1 MNIILNDEDYSINNV
16 YFTECTNEI
25 LNNNEI
31 YYKILYS
38 NNIITLNGIYILLN
52 INNYN
57 SIRDINNYLHN
68 IEFDILNK
76 INSKAYTYIYK
87 LEDSFNRFYNK
98 NIVLD
103 NKENKY
109 ILKIF
114 GIYESN
120 NQYYLNFKFLNINQ

>member
-1 MNIILNDEDYSINNV
+1 MNIILNNEDYSINNV
-16 YFTECTNEI
+16 YFTECTNDL
-25 LNNNEI
+25 LNINEI

-52 INNYN
+52 INNY
-57 SIRDINNYLHN
+57 SSTTDINNYLHN

-76 INSKAYTYIYK
+76 INSKDYTYIYK
-87 LEDSFNRFYNK
+87 LVDSFNRFYNK
-98 NIVLD
+98 NIVID
-103 NKENKY
+103 NMENKY

-120 NQYYLNFKFLNINQ
+120 DKYYLNFKFLNINQ

>member
-1 MNIILNDEDYSINNV
+1 MNIILNNEDYSINNV

-98 NIVLD
+98 NILLD
-103 NKENKY
+103 NNENKY

>member
-1 MNIILNDEDYSINNV
+1 MNIILNNEDYSINNV
-16 YFTECTNEI
+16 YFTESTNDL
-25 LNNNEI
+25 LNINEI

-38 NNIITLNGIYILLN
+38 NNLITLNGIYILLN
-52 INNYN
+52 INNY
-57 SIRDINNYLHN
+57 SSTTDINNYLHN

-76 INSKAYTYIYK
+76 INSKNYTYIYK
-87 LEDSFNRFYNK
+87 LVDSFNRFYNK

-103 NKENKY
+103 NTENKY

-120 NQYYLNFKFLNINQ
+120 NEYYLNFKFLNINQ

>member
-114 GIYESN
+114 GIYESI

>member
-1 MNIILNDEDYSINNV
+1 MNIILNDDDYSINNV
-16 YFTECTNEI
+16 YFTECTNDI
-25 LNNNEI
+25 LNINEI

-57 SIRDINNYLHN
+57 SKTTINNYLHN
-68 IEFDILNK
+68 IEMDILNK
-76 INSKAYTYIYK
+76 INSKEFTYIYK
-87 LEDSFNRFYNK
+87 LVDSFNRFYNK
-98 NIVLD
+98 NILLD
-103 NKENKY
+103 NTENKY

>member
-1 MNIILNDEDYSINNV
+1 MNIILNDDDYSINNV
-16 YFTECTNEI
+16 YFTECTNDV
-25 LNNNEI
+25 LNINEI

-52 INNYN
+52 INNFN
-57 SIRDINNYLHN
+57 SKTAINNYLHN
-68 IEFDILNK
+68 IEMDILNK
-76 INSKAYTYIYK
+76 INSKEFTYIYK
-87 LEDSFNRFYNK
+87 LVDSFNRFYNK

-103 NKENKY
+103 NTENKY

-120 NQYYLNFKFLNINQ
+120 NEYYLNFKFLNINQ

>member
-1 MNIILNDEDYSINNV
+1 MNIILNDGDYSINNV
-16 YFTECTNEI
+16 YFTECTNDV
-25 LNNNEI
+25 LNINEI

-52 INNYN
+52 INNFN
-57 SIRDINNYLHN
+57 SKTAINNYLHN
-68 IEFDILNK
+68 IEIDILNK
-76 INSKAYTYIYK
+76 INSKEFTYIYK
-87 LEDSFNRFYNK
+87 LVDSFNRFYNK

-103 NKENKY
+103 NTENKY

-120 NQYYLNFKFLNINQ
+120 NEYYLNFKFLNINQ

>member
-109 ILKIF
+109 ILNIF

>member
-1 MNIILNDEDYSINNV
+1 MNIILNDGDYSINNV
-16 YFTECTNEI
+16 YFTECTNDV
-25 LNNNEI
+25 LNINEI

-52 INNYN
+52 INNFN
-57 SIRDINNYLHN
+57 SKTDINNYLHN
-68 IEFDILNK
+68 IEMDILNK
-76 INSKAYTYIYK
+76 INSKEFTYIYK
-87 LEDSFNRFYNK
+87 LVDSFNRFYNK

-103 NKENKY
+103 NTENKY

-120 NQYYLNFKFLNINQ
+120 NEYYLNFKFLNINQ

>member
-1 MNIILNDEDYSINNV
+1 MNIILNNEDYSINNV
-16 YFTECTNEI
+16 YFIECTNDL
-25 LNNNEI
+25 LNINEI

-52 INNYN
+52 INNYSN
-57 SIRDINNYLHN
+57 TTDINNYLHN

-76 INSKAYTYIYK
+76 INSKNYTYIYK
-87 LEDSFNRFYNK
+87 LVDSFNRFYNK
-98 NIVLD
+98 NILI
-103 NKENKY
+103 NNTENKY

-120 NQYYLNFKFLNINQ
+120 DEYYLNFKFLNINQ

>member
-1 MNIILNDEDYSINNV
+1 MNIILNDGDYSINNV
-16 YFTECTNEI
+16 YFTACTNDV
-25 LNNNEI
+25 LNINEI

-52 INNYN
+52 INNFN
-57 SIRDINNYLHN
+57 SKTAINNYLHN
-68 IEFDILNK
+68 IEMDILNK
-76 INSKAYTYIYK
+76 INSKEFTYIYK
-87 LEDSFNRFYNK
+87 LVDSFNRFYNK

-103 NKENKY
+103 NTENKY

-120 NQYYLNFKFLNINQ
+120 NEYYLNFKFLNINQ

>member
-1 MNIILNDEDYSINNV
+1 MNIILNNEDYSINNV
-16 YFTECTNEI
+16 YFIECTNDL
-25 LNNNEI
+25 LNINEI

-52 INNYN
+52 INNYSN
-57 SIRDINNYLHN
+57 ITDINNYLHN

-76 INSKAYTYIYK
+76 INSKNYTYIYK
-87 LEDSFNRFYNK
+87 LVDSFNRFYNK
-98 NIVLD
+98 NILI
-103 NKENKY
+103 NNTENKY

-120 NQYYLNFKFLNINQ
+120 DEYYLNFKFLNINQ

>member
-1 MNIILNDEDYSINNV
+1 MNIILNDGDYSINNV
-16 YFTECTNEI
+16 YFTECTNDV
-25 LNNNEI
+25 LNINEI

-52 INNYN
+52 INNFN
-57 SIRDINNYLHN
+57 SKTAINNYLHN
-68 IEFDILNK
+68 IEMDILNK
-76 INSKAYTYIYK
+76 INSKEFTYIYK
-87 LEDSFNRFYNK
+87 LVDSFNRFYNK

-103 NKENKY
+103 NTENKY

-120 NQYYLNFKFLNINQ
+120 NEYYLNFKFLNINQ

>member
-1 MNIILNDEDYSINNV
+1 MNIILNDDDYSINNV
-16 YFTECTNEI
+16 YFTECTNDV
-25 LNNNEI
+25 LNINEI

-52 INNYN
+52 INNFN
-57 SIRDINNYLHN
+57 SKTAINNYLHN
-68 IEFDILNK
+68 IEIDILNK
-76 INSKAYTYIYK
+76 INSKEFTYIYK
-87 LEDSFNRFYNK
+87 LVDSFNRFYNK

-103 NKENKY
+103 NTENKY

-120 NQYYLNFKFLNINQ
+120 NEYYLNFKFLNINQ